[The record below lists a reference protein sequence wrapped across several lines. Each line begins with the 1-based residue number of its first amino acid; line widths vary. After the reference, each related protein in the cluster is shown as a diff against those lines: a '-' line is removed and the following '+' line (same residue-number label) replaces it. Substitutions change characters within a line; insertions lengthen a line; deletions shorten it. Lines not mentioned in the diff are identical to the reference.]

1 MILWFSDSCI
11 YYKPVHEDGTRQR
24 LGYFPCNYIK
34 ESCFFT
40 EPCACELMSSLRRIR
55 TKPRILVRSTI
66 LTFTKYFGRFFRP
79 SAHLGGLYGC
89 NCALAMVV
97 VSVVEEEIP
106 LMGLNSRKRHDSV

>member
-11 YYKPVHEDGTRQR
+11 YYKPVQEDGTRQR

-40 EPCACELMSSLRRIR
+40 EPCAFELMSEGTETAPPLFSHIQNDKGL
-55 TKPRILVRSTI
+55 ILVRSTI
-66 LTFTKYFGRFFRP
+66 LTFTKYFGRSFRP

-97 VSVVEEEIP
+97 V
-106 LMGLNSRKRHDSV
+106 